1 MADLIKKITLL
12 VKLIYSVQCCR
23 NFHLCSQR
31 IGNYSLVLNF
41 FFVWTDNY
49 RLGNTCIPCEGVP
62 ITTITFGIYL
72 LLFMMAIITN
82 GFTNSLCTKVIIQSP
97 PLKLSSEFFSRS
109 ITFTFFFTPSLRR
122 LMTLLFISFAVES
135 SLPFFPDGLS
145 DISHQDPVASAY
157 SESCDWPSI
166 RYFQFQCFTN
176 Q

>member
-12 VKLIYSVQCCR
+12 VKLSYSVQCCR

-109 ITFTFFFTPSLRR
+109 ITFTFFLHH
-122 LMTLLFISFAVES
+122 L
-135 SLPFFPDGLS
+135 
-145 DISHQDPVASAY
+145 
-157 SESCDWPSI
+157 
-166 RYFQFQCFTN
+166 
-176 Q
+176 